1 MDEQQLEYTFHITSL
16 LTKKAQG
23 DQLSIEE
30 ERVLAGWLSEQSIRK
45 HFVDNAIN
53 PEIVGKDIVR
63 MGLLT
68 DSDVQLEMFRT
79 RLAQKKRMIVFRRW
93 VAAAAIFLAFG
104 FGMWAVWLQL
114 ATETSPV
121 KLTSRY
127 GEDVRPATNG
137 PILQLDDGSVINL
150 DNKAE
155 GIVSQS
161 GDITYVDGEYVQN
174 ISADVKWVTLSIP
187 NGSNYRVTLSDSS
200 VVTLNAG
207 SSLRYPTRFDSQE
220 RKVELKG
227 EAFFDVK
234 HIPSQ
239 KFVVET
245 MRQRI
250 SVLGTEFNV
259 RAYTQ
264 QEATSLIKGK
274 VAVRSHEKDIFL
286 SPGDQAVVD
295 NTSLNKRTV
304 DVEETISWLD
314 GRIAGS
320 LVGLQEVSPDI
331 ERRYDVHFVYPSDY
345 QARERAYINI
355 DATENLSVVLQALEQ
370 TYKVQFKIKGKE
382 VFVF

>member
-1 MDEQQLEYTFHITSL
+1 MDEQQLEYTFRITSL

-23 DQLSIEE
+23 GKLSIEE
-30 ERVLAGWLSEQSIRK
+30 ERLLAGWLSEQPVRK
-45 HFVDNAIN
+45 HFVDNALN
-53 PEIVGKDIVR
+53 PEIVGRDIVR
-63 MGLLT
+63 MELLT

-79 RLAQKKRMIVFRRW
+79 RLAQKKWMIGFRRW
-93 VAAAAIFLAFG
+93 AVAAAIFLAFG
-104 FGMWAVWLQL
+104 FGIWAVWLQF
-114 ATETSPV
+114 ATESPLA
-121 KLTSRY
+121 KLTSQY
-127 GEDVRPATNG
+127 GEDVRPATIG
-137 PILQLDDGSVINL
+137 PTLQLDNGSIINL
-150 DNKAE
+150 DNKTE
-155 GIVSQS
+155 GIVSQQ

-174 ISADVKWVTLSIP
+174 ISADVKWVTLSVP
-187 NGSNYRVTLSDSS
+187 NGRNYRVTLSDGS
-200 VVTLNAG
+200 VITLNAG
-207 SSLRYPTRFDSQE
+207 SSLRYPTRFDIQE

-227 EAFFDVK
+227 EAYFDVK

-245 MRQRI
+245 AKQRI

-274 VAVRSHEKDIFL
+274 VAVRNLEKDVFL

-295 NTSLNKRTV
+295 NTSLSKRTV

-331 ERRYDVHFVYPSDY
+331 ERRYDVHFVYPPGY
-345 QARERAYINI
+345 HAGERAYINI